1 MTDLASDLIQ
11 RADKLKADRSNFD
24 SQWQEIADLMRP
36 GRAEFTR
43 EREPGEKR
51 MQQIFDG
58 TPLASIENFA
68 SGMWGMATSSSTDWF
83 ALRHPDDD
91 MQKVEAVAKWME
103 DATARMRRIFAANG
117 GRFYTA
123 AHDLYADLA
132 AFGTGVF
139 FCEGRDRAG
148 VFFTCRHLAECY
160 AAENEDE
167 QIDTMFRRFRYTAR
181 QAVLRWKDKVS
192 NNVKSAAERSP
203 DQKFSFLHAVF
214 PRADY
219 DHRALDQRR
228 LPWRSVYVEIDGKKE
243 LSEGGYEE
251 FPYQV
256 PRWSTNSR
264 GLYGDAPAML
274 ALPDVKSL
282 NTSVK
287 TQLSAAQKSLDPPL
301 LAADEQRIRGIK
313 THPGSIIYGA
323 VDAQGRALVQ
333 TLQNGTNWRA
343 EIEVEE
349 RMRQAI
355 REAFFFSL
363 MQMAQK
369 PNMTATEVMAMQEEK
384 MRLLGPHLG
393 RLHAEFLDPLV
404 TRVFNIA
411 ARSQMLPPLPPEL
424 AEAPDFRVEYISPLA
439 RAQKT
444 GESQAIL
451 RFMQPVM
458 QMIPAAPDIVDN
470 VDMDE
475 TARRLADG
483 YSVPTAIMRDPK
495 KVKSLREERAKAQ
508 AQQAMMAQAQ
518 PMAETA
524 DSLASAEKQRAEAE
538 AMQGQAA

>member
-1 MTDLASDLIQ
+1 MSDLAGDLIQ
-11 RADKLKADRSNFD
+11 RADRLKADRSNFEN
-24 SQWQEIADLMRP
+24 QWQEIADLMRP

-51 MQQIFDG
+51 MQKIFDG
-58 TPLASIENFA
+58 TPLAAIENFA

-83 ALRHPDDD
+83 SLRHPDDEL
-91 MQKVEAVAKWME
+91 QKVEAVARWME

-132 AFGTGVF
+132 AFGTGFF
-139 FCEGRDRAG
+139 FCEGRGRRG

-167 QIDTMFRRFRYTAR
+167 QIDTVFRRFRYTAR
-181 QAVLRWKDKVS
+181 QAIARWPETVS
-192 NNVKSAAERSP
+192 SNVKNAAEKQP
-203 DQKFSFLHAVF
+203 DQKFTFLHAVF

-219 DHRALDQRR
+219 EPRALDKRR
-228 LPWRSVYVEIDGKKE
+228 MPFRSVYVECDGKAV
-243 LSEGGYEE
+243 LSEGGYDEL
-251 FPYQV
+251 PYQV

-264 GLYGDAPAML
+264 GLYGDAPAFL

-282 NTSVK
+282 NTAVK
-287 TQLSAAQKSLDPPL
+287 TGLSAAQKSLDPPI
-301 LAADEQRIRGIK
+301 LAHDEQRIRGVK

-323 VDAQGRALVQ
+323 IDAQGRPLIQ
-333 TLQNGTNWRA
+333 TLQNGSNWRV
-343 EIEVEE
+343 EKEVEE

-411 ARSQMLPPLPPEL
+411 AREQMLPPLPPEL

-439 RAQKT
+439 RAQRT

-451 RFMQPVM
+451 RFVQPVA
-458 QMIPAAPDIVDN
+458 QMIPIAPEIADN
-470 VDMDE
+470 IDMDE
-475 TARRLADG
+475 TVRRLADG

-495 KVKSLREERAKAQ
+495 KVAKLREQRAAAQ
-508 AQQAMMAQAQ
+508 AQQAMMASMQ
-518 PMAETA
+518 PMAEAA
-524 DSLASAEKQRAEAE
+524 DTMASAEKQSAEAE
-538 AMQGQAA
+538 AMGAPA

>member
-1 MTDLASDLIQ
+1 MSGDLASELIQ
-11 RADKLKADRSNFD
+11 RADRLKSDRSNFD
-24 SQWQEIADLMRP
+24 TQWQEIADLMRP

-43 EREPGEKR
+43 ERAAGEKR

-58 TPLASIENFA
+58 TALGSIENFA

-91 MQKVEAVAKWME
+91 LQEQEAVAKWME
-103 DATARMRRIFAANG
+103 AATAKMRRIFAANG

-167 QIDTMFRRFRYTAR
+167 QIDTLFRRFNYTAR
-181 QAVLRWKDKVS
+181 QAVRKWQDKVS
-192 NNVKSAAERSP
+192 SNVKSAAERTP
-203 DQKFSFLHAVF
+203 DQKFTFLHAVF
-214 PRADY
+214 PRD
-219 DHRALDQRR
+219 DHDPRALDQRR
-228 LPWRSVYVEIDGKKE
+228 LPYRSVYVELDGKKV

-264 GLYGDAPAML
+264 GLYGDAPAFL

-282 NTSVK
+282 NAMEK
-287 TQLSAAQKSLDPPL
+287 AGLSAQQKSLDPPL

-323 VDAQGRALVQ
+323 VDAQGRPLIQALG
-333 TLQNGTNWRA
+333 NATNWR
-343 EIEVEE
+343 VEQAVTE
-349 RMRQAI
+349 QKRQAI
-355 REAFFFSL
+355 REAFFFAL

-411 ARSQMLPPLPPEL
+411 ARQQMLPPLPPEL
-424 AEAPDFRVEYISPLA
+424 ANAPAFRVEYISPLA

-444 GESQAIL
+444 GEAQAVL
-451 RFMQPVM
+451 RFMQPM
-458 QMIPAAPDIVDN
+458 AQMMPIAPEIMDN
-470 VDMDE
+470 VDTDE

-483 YSVPTAIMRDPK
+483 FSAPASIMRDPK
-495 KVKSLREERAKAQ
+495 KVAAIREQRAQAQ
-508 AQQAMMAQAQ
+508 AQQAMMAQMQ
-518 PMAETA
+518 PMADMA
-524 DSLASAEKQRAEAE
+524 DKMASAQKQTAEAE
-538 AMQGQAA
+538 ATEAAA